1 VLKHYDWGS
10 QSAIPE
16 ILKFPA
22 TASPYAEYWLGTHPG
37 GTALVGSDEVALV
50 VFLAATG
57 AVSDGENAMY
67 GTGLP
72 YLLKILAAARPL
84 SLQAH
89 PNVTQAVAG
98 FAAENAAGVPLD
110 AAERNFRDPHHKPEL
125 IVALT
130 EFEALS
136 GFREQ
141 RDTLR
146 LFGALGVDEA
156 VLGPFLAPLRMRE
169 GESAAAEVF
178 LDALSGSRAELL
190 TEVVAA
196 AVHHENDPDELG
208 VFARLVLTLDEAY
221 PGDQSLL
228 AALMLNHVVLH
239 PGEGLYIDAGV
250 LHAYLR
256 GTGIEI
262 MAASDNVLRG
272 GLTHKHI
279 DHVVLADVMRFEP
292 VPPALV
298 TPVSEA
304 EGLYR
309 YPVPASEFQLWRL
322 QVAGASGLALPA
334 TDARRVLLLIE
345 GTLCCDSANSTPVT
359 LSGGQAVFVA
369 AGEQVMLSGEALAFV
384 AAG

>member
-10 QSAIPE
+10 QTAIPE
-16 ILKFPA
+16 ILGIPV
-22 TASPYAEYWLGTHPG
+22 TALPYAEYWLGTHSG
-37 GTALVGSDEVALV
+37 GTALVGPDEVPLSE
-50 VFLAATG
+50 FLAAAG
-57 AVSDGENAMY
+57 VAPNSENAAY

-72 YLLKILAAARPL
+72 YLLKILAAAQPL

-89 PNVTQAVAG
+89 PNADQAAAG

-136 GFREQ
+136 GFRDQ

-146 LFGALGVDEA
+146 LFGGLGVAEA

-169 GESAAAEVF
+169 GESAVAEVF
-178 LDALSGSRAELL
+178 LDALCGSRAELL
-190 TEVVAA
+190 TEVIAA
-196 AVHHENDPDELG
+196 AVPHENDPDELG
-208 VFARLVLTLDEAY
+208 MFARLVLMLDEAY

-228 AALMLNHVVLH
+228 AALMLNHVVLR
-239 PGEGLYIDAGV
+239 PGEGLYTDAGV

-279 DHVVLADVMRFEP
+279 DHAVLADVMRFEP
-292 VPPALV
+292 APPALV

-304 EGLYR
+304 EGLCR
-309 YPVPASEFQLWRL
+309 YPVPVSEFQLWRL
-322 QVAGASGLALPA
+322 QVADVLDWPLPA
-334 TDARRVLLLIE
+334 TDSRRVLLLID
-345 GTLCCDSANSTPVT
+345 GTLRCDCADATSIT
-359 LSGGQAVFVA
+359 LSGGQAAFVA
-369 AGEQVMLSGEALAFV
+369 AGEQVTLSGEALAFV